1 MPVPAFMPGS
11 ARPLDFFLRLLSIG
25 PDTGGFNDW
34 RIVFTHG
41 LPTWVVVFA
50 SLLVVLVVL
59 AVSRTLFRLPRRR
72 AVVIFLLRV
81 LTAGLVLTL
90 FLRPAIELRAVSRV
104 RTRVALLMDGS
115 RSMGLPTASSPS
127 RIEAVL
133 SELSKSRSELDALAE
148 RAVVEP
154 YVFSDRAQLLDGLP
168 SRLDVSDG
176 RRTDLEQALAD
187 VATQSA
193 GRELG
198 AVLLYSDGADT
209 EGMTVEMAR
218 RRGAKVGAPIYTF
231 GFGRDAAAPDLAV
244 RRVLADNFAFVHN
257 SVAMD
262 VEVEVRGLDLD
273 QVDVTLRKEGAVVQT
288 KRVSLVEG
296 MGRATFEFKPR
307 QVGKAAYEVSV
318 PVQAGETVTT
328 NNQRTVVLKVIR
340 DRIRVLQVAGHPS
353 WDVRFLREHLK
364 RNPNIDLISF
374 FILRSTTDVQKA
386 SQEEL
391 ALIPF
396 PVNDLFTTELSSF
409 DVVIYQNFSYRPYR
423 MAQYLGNIRQYV
435 ERGGS
440 FLMIGGDTAM
450 GDGFYAGT
458 PIEAILPVRLAGAL
472 PFDTQPYE
480 PRLTPEGRRHPIL
493 QIGEPGEPPDRA
505 LARLPALRSINLSSG
520 LAPGAHTLLEH
531 PGLPGNPPV
540 IAVREVGQGLSMVLA
555 TDSTWYWRFA
565 AVGQGSAG
573 REFDRF
579 WSNALRWLTRDPEL
593 ARVRLQVPHSVL
605 PVGEAVTG
613 AVQVLG
619 SDYRGLEGAKASV
632 RLVPLDSDGPPSPGA
647 TGARPAAASSSEG
660 GLGGLP
666 PRLDAEP
673 AGLEGLQDPGGGGP
687 ESAVVRFETEL
698 ETGADGRA
706 TFAFHAV
713 PAGTYALR
721 VEANKGREHVGWAEE
736 PVIIEAA
743 DVETQAPFPRTELLR
758 ALADAS
764 SGQYREVEDGL
775 PTIVLR
781 DPERIEVDRSQR
793 VPLWNTF
800 MAVFTLLLVAGSEW
814 WLRRRWG
821 LL

>member
-1 MPVPAFMPGS
+1 MLGA
-11 ARPLDFFLRLLSIG
+11 ARPLDVFLKLFSFG
-25 PDTGGFNDW
+25 PDAGGFNDW
-34 RIVFTHG
+34 RLVFTHG
-41 LPTWVVVFA
+41 LPRWTVLLA
-50 SLLVVLVVL
+50 TLLVVLVVL
-59 AVSRTLFRLPRRR
+59 ALGRTLMRLPRRR
-72 AVVIFLLRV
+72 AAVLLALRA
-81 LTAGLVLTL
+81 LTAILVLLL

-104 RTRVALLMDGS
+104 RTRVALLFDGS
-115 RSMGLPTASSPS
+115 RSMSLPTITSSS
-127 RIEAVL
+127 RIDAVL
-133 SELSKSRSELDALAE
+133 SEVSKRRSELEALSL

-154 YVFSDRAQLLDGLP
+154 YVFSERAQLLDGVP
-168 SRLDVSDG
+168 TALDVQAG

-187 VATQSA
+187 ITTQAA

-198 AVLLYSDGADT
+198 AVLLFSDGADT
-209 EGMTVEMAR
+209 EGLTVEMAR
-218 RRGAKVGAPIYTF
+218 RRGARIGAPIYAF
-231 GFGRDAAAPDLAV
+231 GFGREASAPDLAI
-244 RRVLADNFAFVHN
+244 RRVIADDFAFVHN
-257 SVAMD
+257 SVTMD
-262 VEVEVRGLDLD
+262 VEIEARGLSLAE
-273 QVDVTLRKEGAVVQT
+273 VDVTLRKDGAVVQT
-288 KRVSLVEG
+288 KRVPLVEG

-318 PVQAGETVTT
+318 PVQAGEALKT

-364 RNPNIDLISF
+364 RSPNIDLISF

-472 PFDTQPYE
+472 PFDTKDYA
-480 PRLTPEGRRHPIL
+480 PRLTQEGRQHPIM

-505 LARLPALRSINLSSG
+505 LRRLPALRSINLSSG
-520 LAPGAHTLLEH
+520 LAPGAHVLLEH

-540 IAVREVGQGLSMVLA
+540 VAVREVGEGLSMVLA

-565 AVGQGSAG
+565 AVGEGGAG

-579 WSNALRWLTRDPEL
+579 WNNTLRWLTRDPEL
-593 ARVRLQVPHSVL
+593 ARVRLQVPHAVL
-605 PVGEAVTG
+605 PAGEAVAG
-613 AVQVLG
+613 AVLVLG
-619 SDYRGLEGAKASV
+619 PDYRGLEGA
-632 RLVPLDSDGPPSPGA
+632 
-647 TGARPAAASSSEG
+647 E
-660 GLGGLP
+660 
-666 PRLDAEP
+666 
-673 AGLEGLQDPGGGGP
+673 
-687 ESAVVRFETEL
+687 AVVRLAPVGGTGPDVSSDGDSILGDAPSGDDPSGDAHADNAGAVDRLQTRL

-713 PAGTYALR
+713 PPGTYALR
-721 VEANKGREHVGWAEE
+721 VEANKGRERVGRAEE
-736 PVIIEAA
+736 PLIVEAA

-764 SGQYREVEDGL
+764 GGQYRDVGDGF
-775 PTIVLR
+775 PAIELR
-781 DPERIEVDRSQR
+781 DPERVEVDRSQR

-800 MAVFTLLLVAGSEW
+800 MAVITLLLVAGSEW